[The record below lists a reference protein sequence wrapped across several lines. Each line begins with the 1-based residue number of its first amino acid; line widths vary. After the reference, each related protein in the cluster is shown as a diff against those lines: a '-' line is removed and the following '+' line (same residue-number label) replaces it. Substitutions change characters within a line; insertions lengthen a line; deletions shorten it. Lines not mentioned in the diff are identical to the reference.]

1 MNVSTWLNRENSIAR
16 GRPDSD
22 HSASAAR
29 QTASPTVG
37 IDLTAVP
44 AVAPP
49 IVRDVLRDAGQPL
62 DGATLAAM
70 NSQFDTDFSRV
81 RIHTGPQA
89 SASAAAVAAQAYT
102 VGRHVV
108 FDARG
113 YRPGTEDGRQ
123 LLTHELAHVVQQ
135 SARDPSDGATLR
147 IGDTDAPVEA
157 AAAGAAAGGRH
168 SLGTDH
174 GPVLRRQPVQMSMG
188 DTGISTSTTQKTL
201 SGFATGSAELTDAHQ
216 EIIARVAADLNAHPL
231 IFGGFVTLVGQADR
245 RGDAGENKALGQR
258 RAEAVRDRLRQLV
271 TDNDTAQQIG
281 AYSLGAPTEGPV
293 RDEPMLRK
301 VDITVTRRMYN
312 MDTPA
317 VQLTRPNQVTPP
329 NQLAR
334 PKQTGPQLHLDVD
347 LMRTPRPPGIKEK
360 DWPWDAE
367 GWRKVA
373 ILPEWFWKALPP
385 RPQDPEVLMRLL
397 TELVTEVD
405 KLVQT
410 QDLANGLARIAAE
423 VASGLGIGHR
433 AEVHQLLMDAYKDGK
448 EAGVKELLKAMIE
461 AAAGSPTGAQESPYG
476 PPTEGPPVPK
486 AYETPEFKIP

>member
-1 MNVSTWLNRENSIAR
+1 MSVSARQNRENSIAR
-16 GRPDSD
+16 ARPDSD
-22 HSASAAR
+22 QSASAAR
-29 QTASPTVG
+29 HTASQAIG

-62 DGATLAAM
+62 DSATLAAM
-70 NSQFDTDFSRV
+70 NSHFDTDFSRV

-108 FDARG
+108 FDSRG
-113 YRPGTEDGRQ
+113 YRPGTEDGRE

-135 SARDPSDGATLR
+135 SAHDPSAGAALR
-147 IGDTDAPVEA
+147 IGDTGAPVEV

-168 SLGTDH
+168 ALGTDH
-174 GPVLRRQPVQMSMG
+174 GPVLRRQPVQKSMG
-188 DTGISTSTTQKTL
+188 DTGISSSTTQKTL

-245 RGDAGENKALGQR
+245 RGDVGENKALGQR
-258 RAEAVRDRLRQLV
+258 RAEAVRDRLRRLV

-293 RDEPMLRK
+293 RDDPMLRK
-301 VDITVTRRMYN
+301 VDITVTRRTHTMN
-312 MDTPA
+312 TP
-317 VQLTRPNQVTPP
+317 VLQPRQKMPHYFPP
-329 NQLAR
+329 
-334 PKQTGPQLHLDVD
+334 PVD
-347 LMRTPRPPGIKEK
+347 ISRTPRPPGIREE
-360 DWPWDAE
+360 DWPFDKE
-367 GWRKVA
+367 GRPKRRPPT
-373 ILPEWFWKALPP
+373 ILPDWLYKELPP
-385 RPQDPEVLMRLL
+385 RPKDPEVIMYLL
-397 TELVTEVD
+397 TELVTAVD

-410 QDLANGLARIAAE
+410 QDLANGLARIAGK
-423 VASGLGIGHR
+423 VASGLGLGDS
-433 AEVHQLLMDAYKDGK
+433 AKVHQLLMDAYKNGK
-448 EAGVKELLKAMIE
+448 EAGVKALLEAMIK

-476 PPTEGPPVPK
+476 PPAKGPDVPE
-486 AYETPEFKIP
+486 AYETPEIPLP